1 MLRNRRGG
9 VGQGVLAGIV
19 AVAVI
24 ISIILA
30 LTFTTVGVGRAVV
43 LVDPLSGKIQPRPV
57 VGPRWFLK
65 SPLQSARSVKYTV
78 SFLIFSDTEPNA
90 DYGTILCFSSEGIE
104 LGMDITVRY
113 SIDPNK
119 ISVLYTN
126 YPSMNWEM
134 TTISS
139 VSQETIRFVI
149 KNYGWEGVKD
159 NRGQVANEIQQIISE
174 ALANEASLGKAI
186 INVEVDLKN
195 IALPANLLDA
205 VNLKVQAET
214 DRKTAL
220 VNAETAQ
227 INANASA
234 AVDVIDAT
242 GDAKARELRALGEA
256 KAIQAIIDQVGPE
269 GWQVFYRMQ
278 KLKEIAQLLDNG
290 EATVILPIDTL
301 SDLSLILNQ
310 PNVDD

>member
-1 MLRNRRGG
+1 MIRKRRGG
-9 VGQGVLAGIV
+9 IGQGALIAIV
-19 AVAVI
+19 AIVVMFAVI
-24 ISIILA
+24 IA
-30 LTFTTVGVGRAVV
+30 LTLTTVSVGHAVV
-43 LVDPLSGKIQPRPV
+43 LVDPLSGEVRPRPV

-90 DYGTILCFSSEGIE
+90 DYSTILCFSKEGIE

-126 YPSMNWEM
+126 YPSMNWEL

-149 KNYGWEGVKD
+149 KNYSWEGVKD
-159 NRGQVANEIQQIISE
+159 NRGQVASEIEQIISE
-174 ALANEASLGKAI
+174 ALADEVSLGKAI

-220 VNAETAQ
+220 ISAETAR

-269 GWQVFYRMQ
+269 GWQVFYKMQ

-290 EATVILPIDTL
+290 EATVILPIDTM
-301 SDLSLILNQ
+301 SDLSLILDQSN
-310 PNVDD
+310 PDG